1 MRIAWGDDTGYISYL
16 RADIPVLVLF
26 IVETSMIARRSET
39 TYGIQEN
46 HQQCCETDG
55 GFNACETSMMHKD
68 IRDLEALTCSDVR
81 LDQQPHDAH
90 YRMTAGGSF
99 PRPPLDQLWDR
110 ETKTKQFKTRPRNRD
125 ETNVEDRC
133 GHNER
138 V

>member
-1 MRIAWGDDTGYISYL
+1 VRIAWDDDTGYILYV

-26 IVETSMIARRSET
+26 IVETSMITHHSRSET

-90 YRMTAGGSF
+90 YRMTAGVSS
-99 PRPPLDQLWDR
+99 PRPPLDQL
-110 ETKTKQFKTRPRNRD
+110 
-125 ETNVEDRC
+125 
-133 GHNER
+133 
-138 V
+138 